1 MPIATRPTSVTR
13 NDPLAKAEPTLAFW
27 PFTMSGRRDAVTRL
41 PDELLEVRAAQILGP
56 VPSTD
61 LERNCLLRRLA
72 ADVADDQGSLCH
84 RVSLRGVSG
93 CVTVPHGGYS
103 EATWVSLRALRAGS
117 ASCAALISG
126 RRCAADPPGSDPRMD
141 PRPLLELN
149 ALLLI

>member
-1 MPIATRPTSVTR
+1 M
-13 NDPLAKAEPTLAFW
+13 
-27 PFTMSGRRDAVTRL
+27 RL
-41 PDELLEVRAAQILGP
+41 PDELLEVGAAQILGP

-149 ALLLI
+149 ALLLIGVVMIQVD